1 MGFTYC
7 WNVSKCLWAEA
18 LSQTIITF
26 YLTFQHFLKYLR
38 ILIKIFDRPI
48 ELNECEDLAT
58 QTIKQEAHHFISP
71 DNLRRD
77 SFAEVKF
84 KIQNETPNKLTPQS
98 SNLTASGELE
108 TSKESEIVRPK
119 ELQFINSGT
128 SLATRC
134 DVVYKTLLRDCRK
147 YFADSLQMRDMRKSK
162 KLSRLA
168 KTLDEFVRS
177 RFEGYGEKDM
187 YELKFYLGW
196 LVYPK
201 EMISS
206 RAGLLDQHN
215 KMLKGEEKKQRICK
229 IKQMHSFLY
238 NFSMQKWEQF
248 FEITPLITIFRE
260 YMDEIENRLMINS
273 TMRRNRQAYRTAL
286 RLIESK
292 MLQNNQI

>member
-1 MGFTYC
+1 METS
-7 WNVSKCLWAEA
+7 VTEAET
-18 LSQTIITF
+18 LSQPKF
-26 YLTFQHFLKYLR
+26 FLLNFHLLNLKVLGNTN
-38 ILIKIFDRPI
+38 LIFDRPAQ
-48 ELNECEDLAT
+48 LSECDGLA
-58 QTIKQEAHHFISP
+58 KHHFISP
-71 DNLRRD
+71 VNLKRD

-84 KIQNETPNKLTPQS
+84 TIQNETPNKSISQWR
-98 SNLTASGELE
+98 NLTANGVLG
-108 TSKESEIVRPK
+108 TSKESEIVRCPK

-177 RFEGYGEKDM
+177 RFEGFDEKDI

-215 KMLKGEEKKQRICK
+215 KMLKGDERKQRICK

-248 FEITPLITIFRE
+248 FEIIPLLIIFRE
-260 YMDEIENRLMINS
+260 YMSEIEDRFMINS

-292 MLQNNQI
+292 TLQNIQI